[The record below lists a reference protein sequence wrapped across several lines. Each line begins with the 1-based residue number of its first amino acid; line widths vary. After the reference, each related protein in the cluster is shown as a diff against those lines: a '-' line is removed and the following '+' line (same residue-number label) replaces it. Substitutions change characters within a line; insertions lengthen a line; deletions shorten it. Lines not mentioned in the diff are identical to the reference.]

1 MTTFSRFQF
10 ASDAHRGETRSDF
23 RPLFSFGR
31 VRASVSPMTRLT
43 IRIDF
48 ADGTAL
54 GPGKVKLLELVAQT
68 GSIRKAAVGMKM
80 SYRKA
85 WLLLKALKDTF
96 GEALVETTTGGRA
109 GGGARLTPFGR
120 FVVARYRALEQSA
133 ARAGARPLAALSRRV
148 APKSRR
154 KTRVRRGIQR

>member
-1 MTTFSRFQF
+1 
-10 ASDAHRGETRSDF
+10 
-23 RPLFSFGR
+23 
-31 VRASVSPMTRLT
+31 MTRLT

-54 GPGKVKLLELVAQT
+54 GPGKVRLLEMVAET
-68 GSIRKAAVGMKM
+68 GSIRRAAVRMKM

-109 GGGARLTPFGR
+109 GGGARLTPLGR
-120 FVVARYRALEQSA
+120 FVVDRYRRLEQAA
-133 ARAGARPLAALSRRV
+133 ARAGASPLTALARRL
-148 APKSRR
+148 APKSGR
-154 KTRVRRGIQR
+154 KTQARRRIRR